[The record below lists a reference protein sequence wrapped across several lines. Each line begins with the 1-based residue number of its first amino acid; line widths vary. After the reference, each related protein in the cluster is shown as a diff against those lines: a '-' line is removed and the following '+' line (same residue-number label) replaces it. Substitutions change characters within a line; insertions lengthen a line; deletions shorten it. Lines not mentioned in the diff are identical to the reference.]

1 MGSADAVPAGFILG
15 TVRFMNEITTPLS
28 VRALSEWP
36 AEQVERVWRLSSGA
50 LRRGSGLDGAQ
61 VARLEAQAGALGEEL
76 VRRGRL

>member
-1 MGSADAVPAGFILG
+1 MA
-15 TVRFMNEITTPLS
+15 MS

-36 AEQVERVWRLSSGA
+36 AEQVEQVWRLSSGA
-50 LRRGSGLDGAQ
+50 LRQGSGLGDEQ